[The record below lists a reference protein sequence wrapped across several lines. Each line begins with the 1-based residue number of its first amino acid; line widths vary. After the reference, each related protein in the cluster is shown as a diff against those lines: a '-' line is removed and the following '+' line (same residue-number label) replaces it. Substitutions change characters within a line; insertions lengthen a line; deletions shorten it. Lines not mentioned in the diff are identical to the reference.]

1 MSPRRLAFAGFA
13 RAPRRP
19 GALRR
24 LFASRPLLASTPGTF
39 SLLLCRYVTLFV
51 GLSTFVYLSVNPFV
65 AMKLMTEDLAAAFWW
80 VTFPVVVATMFAGV
94 AALAA
99 MVEEKRQ
106 ERRASDYWC
115 VQGSHVK
122 WDRIWRATLMIAM
135 IEYAAVMLTICVYS
149 VYFGET
155 TSSYVKFI
163 ELNSSYH
170 FILGIATPCVLSR
183 PFCFAYAAVLSPT
196 MVLTLP
202 GYESSSVQAFFEGTS
217 VNISFTAASQAMVCW
232 LLGQGRELDR
242 ATAESRR
249 QYVNAAA
256 SQARMRARLKSNSFV
271 HDNILSLLA
280 PVANGIGQSKQL
292 RAEARAALE
301 GLCSALTDDGCPR
314 SASALFARLQR
325 WIDSARAPIEL
336 RIFVHEDVSL
346 PPEVSQAIYD
356 AALEAIKNSLLH
368 AANGETEGAVSRVV
382 ELTAVNRS
390 IYVSVADD
398 GRGFDPGALPEGR
411 FGVANSIVARMQEV
425 HGRARIASSP
435 GEGSLVSISWNPH
448 ETKHETGNSAVN
460 RRYSRRAAAREE
472 YQAIAVGSLAS
483 APETGAARINGAI
496 ILVAHLY
503 IAISRVK
510 SGSYS
515 HDAPVMVAYCTIA
528 VAFFLVLRS
537 WKDSWIP
544 TWSAISVVVLSG
556 MSNFMALM
564 CITGTGWPG
573 IASWSIGISNVTCLG
588 LMLRY
593 RLTLAWVGV
602 FSVFLST
609 AVWSLLDDRP
619 LIVLLLLVLPPVAE
633 AAIWYIMFR
642 RSMTT
647 STMLVRT
654 QEATTEFLSRRSA
667 DEEANRAIDQV
678 MTSVSERARPILTE
692 LANGAPITP
701 ALRLRAR
708 LLEAELRDEI
718 RARFFTGTDVVEA
731 ARAARIRGTEVIL
744 LDDGK
749 ADDEAQATRAE
760 AVSTSAPERASHS
773 APMGKTT
780 PIGKTSSV
788 RENIIENV
796 TQILERDRSERLVVR
811 VLPPGRSMSVSIVG
825 DDGSSFLD
833 AEGNLLDAEGNLL
846 DAESDVVLESK
857 Q

>member
-39 SLLLCRYVTLFV
+39 SLHLCRYVTLFV
-51 GLSTFVYLSVNPFV
+51 GLSSFIYLSVNPSV
-65 AMKLMTEDLAAAFWW
+65 AMSSMTESLAAAFWW
-80 VTFPVVVATMFAGV
+80 VIFPIVVVTMFAGV

-99 MVEEKRQ
+99 IVEEKRQ
-106 ERRASDYWC
+106 ERHVSGYWSD
-115 VQGSHVK
+115 QGSYVK
-122 WDRIWRATLMIAM
+122 WDRIWRGTLMVATLMFSL
-135 IEYAAVMLTICVYS
+135 VMLLVCFYS
-149 VYFGET
+149 LMFDR
-155 TSSYVKFI
+155 TSNFIKFI
-163 ELNSSYH
+163 ELNSTYYFS
-170 FILGIATPCVLSR
+170 LGVAVPCVVSA
-183 PFCFAYAAVLSPT
+183 PFCFIYSLSLSPSL
-196 MVLTLP
+196 VLLFP
-202 GYESSSVQAFFEGTS
+202 GYESSSVQAFFEGMS
-217 VNISFTAASQAMVCW
+217 INISFTAASQAVVCW
-232 LLGQGRELDR
+232 LLGQGKDLDC

-249 QYVNAAA
+249 QYISAAA
-256 SQARMRARLKSNSFV
+256 SQARMRARLRGNSFV

-280 PVANGIGQSKQL
+280 PVANGVGQSEQL
-292 RAEARAALE
+292 RASANAALE
-301 GLCSALTDDGCPR
+301 GLSSALTDDDCSR
-314 SASALFARLQR
+314 SVSVLFARLKR
-325 WIDSARAPIEL
+325 WIDSASAPIE
-336 RIFVHEDVSL
+336 FKVAVCEDVLLS
-346 PPEVSQAIYD
+346 PEVFQAIYD
-356 AALEAIKNSLLH
+356 ATLEAIKNSLLH
-368 AANGETEGAVSRVV
+368 AADSDAECAVSRAVK
-382 ELTAVNRS
+382 LTSADRLIS
-390 IYVSVADD
+390 VSVADD
-398 GRGFDPGALPEGR
+398 GRGFDPSALPEGR
-411 FGVANSIVARMQEV
+411 FGVANSIIARMQEV
-425 HGRARIASSP
+425 HGHARIVSSP
-435 GEGSLVSISWNPH
+435 GEGALVSISWSSA
-448 ETKHETGNSAVN
+448 ETKPETGDGEANP
-460 RRYSRRAAAREE
+460 RYSRRAAAREE
-472 YQAIAVGSLAS
+472 NQAIAVGSLTS
-483 APETGAARINGAI
+483 APETMIARFNGLLILLAHFYILISEIHSGAYSNDLSVIFGY
-496 ILVAHLY
+496 LF
-503 IAISRVK
+503 IA
-510 SGSYS
+510 SG
-515 HDAPVMVAYCTIA
+515 
-528 VAFFLVLRS
+528 FFLVLRS
-537 WKDSWIP
+537 WNNSWIP
-544 TWSAISVVVLSG
+544 TWAAFVAATMAGFANFIVL
-556 MSNFMALM
+556 MS
-564 CITGTGWPG
+564 IDGVDWPG
-573 IASWSIGISNVTCLG
+573 NASWSIGVSNVINLG

-593 RLTLAWVGV
+593 KLSIAWIGV
-602 FSVFLST
+602 FLISLST
-609 AVWSLLDDRP
+609 FIWSQIDGP
-619 LIVLLLLVLPPVAE
+619 PLLVLIMLILPPVAE
-633 AAIWYIMFR
+633 AAIWHIMFR

-833 AEGNLLDAEGNLL
+833 AEGNLLDAE
-846 DAESDVVLESK
+846 SDVVLESK